1 MTKVIS
7 SAAIR
12 RYRLALM
19 GGSLVALLLAANIA
33 DACEVQP
40 RPRGS
45 GGPAATS
52 WVLALNS
59 QVSVVARCNGMI
71 EAIGRMAKAGSALRI
86 SIFGYDRQP
95 GSRSLSLAYVAAVTE
110 ELRSALLQKSRGQVR
125 IHTVFGAPDDDAG
138 TQLATDADATGRI
151 EIRVHGALASA
162 GS

>member
-7 SAAIR
+7 SAAVH

-45 GGPAATS
+45 SPAATS

-59 QVSVVARCNGMI
+59 QVSVAARCNGMI

-110 ELRSALLQKSRGQVR
+110 ELRSALLQKGRGQVR

-138 TQLATDADATGRI
+138 AQLATDAEATGRI
-151 EIRVHGALASA
+151 EIRVHGSLASA